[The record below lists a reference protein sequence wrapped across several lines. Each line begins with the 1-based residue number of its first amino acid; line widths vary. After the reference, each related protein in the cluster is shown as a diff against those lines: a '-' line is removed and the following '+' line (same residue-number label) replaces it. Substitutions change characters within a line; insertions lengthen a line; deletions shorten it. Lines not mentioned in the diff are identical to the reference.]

1 MVFNFVF
8 NFVFIKSNQITIR
21 IQYNLQSYHDK
32 NQSRMKNLIIQW
44 VPPKITYKTL
54 VNWLGIEYVDP
65 NEYKKKY
72 GKSLIETANLPQ
84 FVRDLDTKI
93 GYQLYANEITN
104 NNNEL
109 ESDINALDYYD
120 LDKKDLEKYK
130 EYLEEDLNY
139 F

>member
-1 MVFNFVF
+1 M
-8 NFVFIKSNQITIR
+8 
-21 IQYNLQSYHDK
+21 
-32 NQSRMKNLIIQW
+32 IIQW
-44 VPPKITYKTL
+44 VLPKITYKTL
-54 VNWLGIEYVDP
+54 INWLGIEYVDP

-72 GKSLIETANLPQ
+72 GKSLIENANLPQ

-109 ESDINALDYYD
+109 ESDIDYEMDYYD
-120 LDKKDLEKYK
+120 LDKKDLEIYR
-130 EYLEEDLNY
+130 EYLEKDLIY